1 METTDYDL
9 VDENEQKRD
18 DASALVVQLPGQARA
33 RLVAIEAELLG
44 ELARVADDYARDNVF
59 TERQEAKAWNSVHKE
74 IAALSNF
81 MVFLRQSADLSLSF
95 HLAEEPRLW
104 QAVTF
109 GLVKLFLRW
118 MQMKGYR
125 IKTINDH
132 LDVIKLYARM
142 AHDAGFQTADQLL
155 SITHIPRIRGA
166 QAERIDAAREQR
178 DIPTHVGHKKAD
190 PTFLEDEEFQALL
203 HRPDTPQGWRDRVAI
218 LLMYDLSLRP
228 GEAVSLKLKDLNM
241 DERTLHITRHKT
253 HDQQKA
259 RLTQRLYAALTGYLR
274 LRRDRSPEAPLLVRS
289 LKSEPLLETSP
300 REEPETE
307 AARRGGRRP
316 YSPNRALYVQRQPGD
331 QATKSARRNKKKGKE
346 DLWTPPI
353 TTRALAKH
361 LHSIG
366 LHIESEL
373 YQDTRA
379 PEERLNLTSY
389 DGRHEWTRRAIR
401 HGSDPIAVTKA
412 GGWKG
417 HSAMVARYYGELEI
431 VNEDIILE

>member
-1 METTDYDL
+1 MAIDNVPDG
-9 VDENEQKRD
+9 ENEQNND
-18 DASALVVQLPGQARA
+18 VSTELVVSSPGQTRVS
-33 RLVAIEAELLG
+33 LLAIEAELLG
-44 ELARVADDYARDNVF
+44 ELSHAADDFARDNMF
-59 TERQEAKAWNSVHKE
+59 TERQRTKAWNSVRKE

-81 MVFLRQSADLSLSF
+81 MLFLQQSADLSLSF
-95 HLAEEPRLW
+95 HLAEEPHLW

-118 MQMKGYR
+118 MQLKGYR

-142 AHDAGFQTADQLL
+142 AHDAGFQTADQLI
-155 SITHIPRIRGA
+155 SITNIPRIRGA
-166 QAERIDAAREQR
+166 QADRIDLERERQ
-178 DIPTHVGHKKAD
+178 DIPTNIGYKKPE
-190 PTFLEDEEFQALL
+190 PTFLEQEEFRALL
-203 HRPDTPQGWRDRVAI
+203 NRPNTPQGWRDLVAI

-228 GEAVSLKLKDLNM
+228 GEAVSLKLKDLDM

-259 RLTQRLYAALTGYLR
+259 RLTQRLYEALMRYLS
-274 LRRDRSPEAPLLVRS
+274 LRQDRSPEAPLLVRS
-289 LKSEPLLETSP
+289 LKNEKLVERIPRNEPQVET
-300 REEPETE
+300 
-307 AARRGGRRP
+307 ARRGGRRP
-316 YSPNRALYVQRQPGD
+316 YSSNRPLYVQRQPTN
-331 QATKSARRNKKKGKE
+331 QATRRKKVKGE
-346 DLWTPPI
+346 DGLWTPPI

-361 LHSIG
+361 LHLIG
-366 LHIESEL
+366 LNIEDEL
-373 YQDTRA
+373 YQDTHM

-401 HGSDPIAVTKA
+401 SGSDPIAVTKA

-417 HSAMVARYYGELEI
+417 HSAMVARYYGELDI